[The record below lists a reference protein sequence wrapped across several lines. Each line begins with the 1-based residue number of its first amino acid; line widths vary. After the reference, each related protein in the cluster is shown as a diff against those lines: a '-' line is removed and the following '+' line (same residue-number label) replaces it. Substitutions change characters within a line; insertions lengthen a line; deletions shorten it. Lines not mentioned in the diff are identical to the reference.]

1 MNVVLKYNMEHI
13 NTLYE
18 QENFEIIM
26 DTCIS
31 TIVGSKERV
40 DKNLG
45 YLGHIGQI
53 LGFINSLNAA
63 LLDQSK
69 VPAILNL
76 LRSYNELLPMT
87 KSLAFLQCSSLYI
100 LAATIENCD
109 LNGSSRHATIHSFL
123 QGLHRLILH
132 TSASSC
138 TNFISQFG
146 ETMDRS
152 FFLKRQSRQ
161 HKIMLSDRDPMHSR

>member
-1 MNVVLKYNMEHI
+1 MLYQHLRRIISIVSRNFQLKKKSDDYELFLGKSGKNVIIGPAEKIKKYHDWMNVVLKYNMEHI

-53 LGFINSLNAA
+53 SGFINSLNAA
-63 LLDQSK
+63 LLD
-69 VPAILNL
+69 
-76 LRSYNELLPMT
+76 
-87 KSLAFLQCSSLYI
+87 
-100 LAATIENCD
+100 
-109 LNGSSRHATIHSFL
+109 
-123 QGLHRLILH
+123 
-132 TSASSC
+132 
-138 TNFISQFG
+138 
-146 ETMDRS
+146 
-152 FFLKRQSRQ
+152 
-161 HKIMLSDRDPMHSR
+161 